1 MKKNYQ
7 TPKTDTVQLLGTSA
21 IMLVSGFGSG
31 NGIDQGYKP
40 V

>member
-1 MKKNYQ
+1 MKKDYQ
-7 TPKTDTVQLLGTSA
+7 SPRTDIVQLLGTSA